1 MSKKMF
7 AVISVD
13 AGEDDPHEAG
23 CEVVGV
29 YLTKKEATAAKKAAV
44 KDFKAE
50 QEEDFGEDVAY
61 MYDKDTVLMC
71 DGQYGQRFLIKEIEI
86 PA

>member
-29 YLTKKEATAAKKAAV
+29 YLTKKEATAAKKAAI

-50 QEEDFGEDVAY
+50 QKEDFGEGATY
-61 MYDKDTVLMC
+61 MYDNDTVLVA

>member
-23 CEVVGV
+23 CEVVGI
-29 YLTKKEATAAKKAAV
+29 YLTKKEATAAKKAAI

-50 QEEDFGEDVAY
+50 QEEDYGEDLTY
-61 MYDKDTVLMC
+61 MYDNDTILVC